1 MAKLFKW
8 VPGLSQPNTHPDRF
22 KVTSGG
28 VMNVEVLPKV
38 GRKSA
43 TASPKHKSL
52 IVALMLNLGW
62 SAPLLAIHC

>member
-1 MAKLFKW
+1 MRNKKSVLMTGIVNCECSDGEGHGIAHN
-8 VPGLSQPNTHPDRF
+8 GQ
-22 KVTSGG
+22 
-28 VMNVEVLPKV
+28 VLPKV

-52 IVALMLNLGW
+52 IVALMLIVGW

>member
-1 MAKLFKW
+1 MERLELTVCSCIGAN
-8 VPGLSQPNTHPDRF
+8 GQ
-22 KVTSGG
+22 
-28 VMNVEVLPKV
+28 VLPMV

-52 IVALMLNLGW
+52 IVALMLIVGW